1 LEAEGGAAANL
12 ADVAAGRAPADLIVA
27 GATLVDVPMGRLRRA
42 DVAIAGR
49 RIAAVGE
56 VGHCRGAATEVHDR
70 SGLFLLPGLLDPHMH
85 IGFSQVSVERLAE
98 VLVPHGTVAVSS
110 CLSESGSIAGLA
122 AVEDQL
128 DRAEGTGLDLLLSVF
143 YACALG
149 PMLGRFSDQDLLAL
163 LRDERCVELREW
175 SDRCRDLPGS
185 LAGARDEAVRL
196 GRAIAGHLE
205 GQAGPELQAAAALGV
220 RSDHETTTV
229 EGALERVRLGISVQL
244 RHGCAGCDL
253 ERLLPAITEHG
264 APPELFSF
272 CSDGEDLHQLVA
284 NGHVNALMRRAVGL
298 GLAPLDAVT
307 MATLGAARSMGVERD
322 YGAVLP
328 GRLAS
333 LALVEDLSS
342 FRVAATYSR
351 GRLLA
356 EGGDYRGEV
365 DHEPYPRAWSETVHL
380 ARPLSAADFALDL
393 PDGSATVRAI
403 GAADGVLATTERL
416 ETVEVA
422 AGRLAGDHPLAKI
435 AVADRHRG
443 SGDVG
448 LGLIAGLGI
457 ERGALA
463 STINAGAFNLMTV
476 GVDEEDMALAA
487 NRAAELGGGIVV
499 ARGGAVRAELA
510 LPLFGIV
517 SDAPLEESAAA
528 AVAVAAAIRDELG
541 APGERVVACAG
552 FACLGAVPALRI
564 SDAGLV
570 RVSPQGGR
578 EPTTVA
584 A

>member
-1 LEAEGGAAANL
+1 MAEGNATADL

-42 DVAIAGR
+42 DVAIAGQ
-49 RIAAVGE
+49 RIAAVGK
-56 VGHCRGAATEVHDR
+56 VGHCHGPATEVHDR

-98 VLVPHGTVAVSS
+98 VLVPSGTVAVSS

-128 DRAEGTGLDLLLSVF
+128 DRADGTGLDLLLSVF

-149 PMLGRFSDQDLLAL
+149 PMLGRFSDEDLLAL

-205 GQAGPELQAAAALGV
+205 GQAGPQLQAAAALGV

-244 RHGCAGCDL
+244 RHGSAGCDL

-264 APPELFSF
+264 APAELFSF

-284 NGHVNALMRRAVGL
+284 HGHVNALMRRAVGL

-307 MATLGAARSMGVERD
+307 MATLGAARCMGVERD

-333 LALVEDLSS
+333 LALAEDLSS

-351 GRLLA
+351 GGLLA
-356 EGGDYRGEV
+356 EGGRYLGDV
-365 DHEPYPRAWSETVHL
+365 DHEPYPRAWSETVHM

-393 PDGSATVRAI
+393 PDGTATVRAI
-403 GAADGVLATTERL
+403 GVADGVLATTEQL
-416 ETVEVA
+416 QTVEVSG
-422 AGRLAGDHPLAKI
+422 GRLAGSHALAKI

-443 SGDVG
+443 SGDLGV
-448 LGLIAGLGI
+448 GLIAGLGI
-457 ERGALA
+457 EHGALA

-499 ARGGAVRAELA
+499 ARDGAVRAELA

-517 SDAPLEESAAA
+517 SDAPLAESTSAAA
-528 AVAVAAAIRDELG
+528 AVAAAIRDALG

-564 SDAGLV
+564 SDAGLL
-570 RVSPQGGR
+570 RVSPEGER
-578 EPTTVA
+578 EPTTLAV
-584 A
+584 